1 MNLVVIAVLL
11 VLTGCATHSPAPVE
25 STGGSSQGS
34 ASVDSGS
41 QISAEKTQPIESG
54 SESLVLVAPKVEP
67 EPLATRAPAVSQL
80 LRQAQGAFERGHYY
94 DTLAFAERG
103 LRIQRQ
109 EPGFYYWL
117 ARGHGQLGRQD
128 QQRSFAE
135 QGLRYSLKGTEYFQP
150 LSDLAE
156 N

>member
-25 STGGSSQGS
+25 SAVDSSQGS
-34 ASVDSGS
+34 ASAESGS
-41 QISAEKTQPIESG
+41 QGAAEKPQPIDSD
-54 SESLVLVAPKVEP
+54 SESSALEAPKVEP
-67 EPLATRAPAVSQL
+67 EPLATRSPAVSQL
-80 LRQAQGAFERGHYY
+80 LLQAQGAFERGHYY

-117 ARGHGQLGRQD
+117 ARGHGQLGRQG

-135 QGLRYSLKGTEYFQP
+135 QGLRYSPKGTEYFQP